1 MKLNQD
7 AFLFKVDLTELITAI
22 KETTPKFKHLPQYP
36 EVRRDLAFIINDN
49 VSFDEIQKV
58 IKGAVKQNI
67 FKGSEIFDVYQGEH
81 VEDGFKS
88 VAFRIK
94 MQDENATLTDEIIEQ
109 QITSVKEKLQKT
121 YAQISFRE

>member
-1 MKLNQD
+1 MQQLVATEAGGVTYEAVSKFPAVSRDIALLVDETVTNQ
-7 AFLFKVDLTELITAI
+7 ELVKTISDNAGKYL
-22 KETTPKFKHLPQYP
+22 KEIHL
-36 EVRRDLAFIINDN
+36 
-49 VSFDEIQKV
+49 
-58 IKGAVKQNI
+58 
-67 FKGSEIFDVYQGEH
+67 FDVYQGEH

-109 QITSVKEKLQKT
+109 QMTSVREKLQKT